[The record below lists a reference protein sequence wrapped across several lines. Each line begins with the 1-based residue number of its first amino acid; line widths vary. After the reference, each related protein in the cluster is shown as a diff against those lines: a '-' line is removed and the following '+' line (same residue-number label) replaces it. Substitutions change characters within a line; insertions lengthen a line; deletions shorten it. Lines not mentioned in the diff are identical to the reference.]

1 VPIEEA
7 LRTLDDLVRQGKIL
21 YVGVSNFS
29 AWETAEAVLTSRN
42 LGLSPVISLQS
53 DYSLLQRSVEKEII
67 PFCTAYN
74 IGMIPYYPLASGF
87 LTGKYKRGE
96 ALPEGTRLAG
106 MPDGPYKNRFLNEGN
121 FDVLDVLD
129 YFAQQRG
136 HTVLELA
143 IAWLNSQPQVSSV
156 ISGATKAEQVE
167 QNAKAADWTLSG
179 SDLQD
184 LETALKAA

>member
-1 VPIEEA
+1 
-7 LRTLDDLVRQGKIL
+7 
-21 YVGVSNFS
+21 
-29 AWETAEAVLTSRN
+29 
-42 LGLSPVISLQS
+42 
-53 DYSLLQRSVEKEII
+53 
-67 PFCTAYN
+67 
-74 IGMIPYYPLASGF
+74 
-87 LTGKYKRGE
+87 
-96 ALPEGTRLAG
+96 